1 MEILQTDTL
10 DTSWFDEYDK
20 LLNLQNYFQKE
31 KLQSID
37 IKFFYIYG
45 HVCLTNKKDRK
56 RHAVR
61 LKK

>member
-37 IKFFYIYG
+37 IKFFYIDN
-45 HVCLTNKKDRK
+45 TN
-56 RHAVR
+56 HIQSII
-61 LKK
+61 L